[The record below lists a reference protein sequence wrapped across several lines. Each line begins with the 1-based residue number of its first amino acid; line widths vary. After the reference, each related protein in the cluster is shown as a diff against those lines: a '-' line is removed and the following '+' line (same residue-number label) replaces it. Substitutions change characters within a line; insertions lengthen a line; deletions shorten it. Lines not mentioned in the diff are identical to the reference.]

1 MLHRT
6 EIPVK
11 TIELAEVHLTTG
23 RHQLMDVVFR
33 RWASLLQDR
42 LYAKKNLMFEV
53 STENVKKIRFENF
66 LSSVSKQPI
75 YIFETQNQS
84 RGLFLVDNTFF
95 LKLILNTKAGITLER
110 SSLGKLMKEHQ
121 KDLLALVQ
129 PMIEDFEK
137 SWLNIADVELNLNR
151 VTIYPQRAKVMLPYE
166 YCFVG
171 SVRLSVQDIQSEI
184 LLCLPYSGIDPLLS
198 HLENKSVIAPESIE
212 NYSPHVKRHF
222 MDILEKKEYSVVA
235 ELGNADLV
243 GTKGKLEVG
252 QLLPLLGKENL
263 ATIRINGTP
272 VLQGYTGESDGHYS
286 VQVTRGIEDK
296 KPSAIQEEMAFKQV
310 TWPSQ

>member
-1 MLHRT
+1 
-6 EIPVK
+6 
-11 TIELAEVHLTTG
+11 
-23 RHQLMDVVFR
+23 
-33 RWASLLQDR
+33 
-42 LYAKKNLMFEV
+42 
-53 STENVKKIRFENF
+53 
-66 LSSVSKQPI
+66 
-75 YIFETQNQS
+75 
-84 RGLFLVDNTFF
+84 
-95 LKLILNTKAGITLER
+95 KAGITLER

-171 SVRLSVQDIQSEI
+171 SVQLSVQDIQSEI

-235 ELGNADLV
+235 ELGNADLG

-272 VLQGYTGESDGHYS
+272 VLQGYTGESEGHYS
-286 VQVTRGIEDK
+286 IQVTRRIEDK

>member
-6 EIPVK
+6 DIPVK
-11 TIELAEVHLTTG
+11 TFELAEVHLTTG
-23 RHQLMDVVFR
+23 RHQLMDVVFS

-75 YIFETQNQS
+75 YIFEMPNQS

-137 SWLNIADVELNLNR
+137 SWLNIAEVELNLNR
-151 VTIYPQRAKVMLPYE
+151 VTIYPQRANVMLPYE
-166 YCFVG
+166 NCFSGRIQLIHEDLQTSIQLCMPYAALV
-171 SVRLSVQDIQSEI
+171 SV
-184 LLCLPYSGIDPLLS
+184 LCPL
-198 HLENKSVIAPESIE
+198 
-212 NYSPHVKRHF
+212 
-222 MDILEKKEYSVVA
+222 
-235 ELGNADLV
+235 
-243 GTKGKLEVG
+243 
-252 QLLPLLGKENL
+252 
-263 ATIRINGTP
+263 
-272 VLQGYTGESDGHYS
+272 
-286 VQVTRGIEDK
+286 
-296 KPSAIQEEMAFKQV
+296 
-310 TWPSQ
+310 